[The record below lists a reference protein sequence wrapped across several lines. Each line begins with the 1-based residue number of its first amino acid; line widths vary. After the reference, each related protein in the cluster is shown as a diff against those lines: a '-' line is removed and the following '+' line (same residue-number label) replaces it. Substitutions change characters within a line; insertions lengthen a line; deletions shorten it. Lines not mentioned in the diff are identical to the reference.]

1 MRNLFRMMPVAM
13 VLLATAGLAA
23 QEAIG
28 PTTVQNQARPS
39 GQLVPLKISLL
50 MSRYQGEK
58 KISSM
63 PYVLW
68 VTANSPERTSL
79 RMGNQIPVT
88 STVFG
93 AKEGEKPLTSYN
105 YKDVGTN
112 IDCTASTA
120 ADGYFKLNLTVTDS
134 SVYYPDRTDP
144 TQSTP
149 AASATGAAAF
159 RSFSASFYILMR
171 DGQTVQYT
179 SATDQVTGQVI
190 KLDATVNVQK

>member
-1 MRNLFRMMPVAM
+1 M
-13 VLLATAGLAA
+13 VMLATAGLAA

-28 PTTVQNQARPS
+28 PTTTQNQTRPS

-159 RSFSASFYILMR
+159 RSFSASFYILVR

>member
-1 MRNLFRMMPVAM
+1 M
-13 VLLATAGLAA
+13 VLVAAAGLAA
-23 QEAIG
+23 QEPTPG
-28 PTTVQNQARPS
+28 PSQTRPS
-39 GQLVPLKISLL
+39 GQLVPLKVSLVL
-50 MSRYQGEK
+50 SRYQGEK
-58 KISSM
+58 KVSSV

-68 VTANSPERTSL
+68 VTANNPERTSL

-93 AKEGEKPLTSYN
+93 ATAGERPQTSYN

-112 IDCTASTA
+112 IDCTSSTA

-134 SVYYPDRTDP
+134 SVYFPDRTDP
-144 TQSTP
+144 TLNTP
-149 AASATGAAAF
+149 ATSAIGVAAF
-159 RSFSASFYILMR
+159 RSFNSSFFILIR

-190 KLDATVNVQK
+190 KIDATVNVQK